1 SIAGSSISRARPTPA
16 SWSRGSSHR
25 RAGASSNAP
34 GTGRSCHD
42 RSRASRVGSERR
54 SIRGTSRTHGAC
66 GTAWRKSC
74 WPSRSPSIP
83 KRHATPGVYPRAPRV
98 EPLPDQGADSL
109 DRPTRASHPLAAGS
123 FPVQRS
129 PGGDNDCHLYSVG
142 VAARRGPLWHGRS
155 PTRRGGLKSPVAAPL
170 SPSQAGRDK
179 PLRPLHFLPAPR
191 VLCGSGVLGAVCV
204 LQGRTSPHPADVSLV
219 GGAGGACTLEH
230 LTF

>member
-1 SIAGSSISRARPTPA
+1 
-16 SWSRGSSHR
+16 
-25 RAGASSNAP
+25 
-34 GTGRSCHD
+34 
-42 RSRASRVGSERR
+42 
-54 SIRGTSRTHGAC
+54 
-66 GTAWRKSC
+66 SC

-142 VAARRGPLWHGRS
+142 VAAPRGPLWHGRS
-155 PTRRGGLKSPVAAPL
+155 PTRRGGQKSPVAAPL

-179 PLRPLHFLPAPR
+179 PLRPLHFLPKHWARAIVR
-191 VLCGSGVLGAVCV
+191 VGHGRGVVVKREYDKVVITAAYCLPKLPPPDLA
-204 LQGRTSPHPADVSLV
+204 SYP
-219 GGAGGACTLEH
+219 E
-230 LTF
+230 